1 VANARFVVE
10 PLGPQ
15 HDRTAFSCG
24 EEPLDHYLKQ
34 QARQDVA
41 RSLAAVFVAVDEAT
55 NRLAGYYTLSALSVE
70 LTDFPPDVARK
81 LPRYPIPTTLIGRLA
96 VDAAYQ
102 GQRLGK
108 ALLFDALG
116 RAHRQRTQVGAAAVV
131 VDAKH
136 DRARAFYEHH
146 EFRRFPEREYRL
158 FLTMRTIGRLLGED
172 DGDAA

>member
-1 VANARFVVE
+1 VADARYAVE
-10 PLGPQ
+10 PLGPH

-24 EEPLDHYLKQ
+24 EEPLDRYLKR
-34 QARQDVA
+34 QAGQDVA
-41 RSLAAVFVAVDEAT
+41 RSLAAVFVLRDLETGRV
-55 NRLAGYYTLSALSVE
+55 AGYYTLSALSVE
-70 LTDFPPDVARK
+70 LTEFPAEIRRK

-96 VDAAYQ
+96 VDASYQ

-108 ALLFDALG
+108 ALLFDALR
-116 RAHRQRTQVGAAAVV
+116 RAYRQRTQVGATAVV

-158 FLTMRTIGRLLGED
+158 FVTMTTIGRLLGE
-172 DGDAA
+172 GNGGAT